1 MNRLPAVRLTP
12 TRAFRSGG
20 SALLLCLWSAG
31 VVGCSP
37 EAAPPGSGTGSGG
50 SSASGSGGS
59 SASGSGGSGSSSGS
73 GGDSGSGGASAGSGG
88 DSGSGGAIAGSGG
101 RTGNTDGGGSGGA
114 RPPGDGG
121 GSSDAPTAGAGCAD
135 LKATF
140 CEDFD
145 KQTTGQKP
153 TGMFTVTGSVVVDST
168 RAFSG
173 KQALHIMLPNPKP
186 DTAAQLKFQ
195 GAPLFPAL
203 AGDIFARAMVYMTAV
218 PGCCSTSNGI
228 HWDLS
233 TAKSG
238 GTEYTLGSM
247 YGNFMPVYQPGD
259 DSVDT
264 KTKWPEGKWACIQW
278 EFKGTA
284 NYLDVK
290 VDGMRAAPGIPV
302 TKWKATTWSSIDI
315 GWINFQQSSIPVD
328 MWIDD
333 LAFGSQEI
341 PCPAA
346 PAP

>member
-1 MNRLPAVRLTP
+1 VNRTRAVHRTSARAVR
-12 TRAFRSGG
+12 FSG
-20 SALLLCLWSAG
+20 SALLLCLWGAG

-37 EAAPPGSGTGSGG
+37 EASPSGGGTGSGG
-50 SSASGSGGS
+50 SSGSGSGGS
-59 SASGSGGSGSSSGS
+59 SASGTGGSSSGS
-73 GGDSGSGGASAGSGG
+73 GGDPGSGGASAGSGG
-88 DSGSGGAIAGSGG
+88 VSGSGGVIAGSGG
-101 RTGNTDGGGSGGA
+101 KTGNADAGGSGGVK
-114 RPPGDGG
+114 PPGDGG
-121 GSSDAPTAGAGCAD
+121 GSSDAPTAGAGCNPD

-145 KQTTGQKP
+145 KQTAGQKP
-153 TGMFTVTGSVVVDST
+153 TGQFTVTGSVVVDST
-168 RAFSG
+168 KAFSG

-233 TAKSG
+233 TAKAG

-247 YGNFMPVYQPGD
+247 FGNFMPVYQPGD

-264 KTKWPEGKWACIQW
+264 KTKWPEGKWVCIQW

-302 TKWKATTWSSIDI
+302 TKWKATAWSSIDI

-346 PAP
+346 AAP